1 MIPRREFITLLGAAA
16 ASSVSWP
23 LAARAQQ
30 GEQGERVRRVNVLL
44 TTTGGEGRARDVAFR
59 QGLERRGWLEGRNV
73 HISTRILDPADGPAQ
88 AQLIAKEFVALRPD
102 VILVQ
107 STPYT
112 AAMQQQTRTVP
123 IVFVAVSDPVGSGF
137 AASLPRPGGNLT
149 GVMLFEGSVAG
160 KWLGMLKEIAP
171 RLQRVAVL
179 HNPNITTYWLRAAQ
193 SLASSLAIELV
204 SSPIENAKDIERSI
218 ELFASAPDGGLVIPP
233 DFTLTNNR
241 DLVIALAARHRLPAV
256 YSERVWMTDGGLM
269 YYGTDRIDQFR
280 QAAAYVDR
288 ILRGDPPAD
297 LPVQAPTKYE
307 TIVNLRT
314 AKALGLAVPPGLL
327 VAADEVIE

>member
-1 MIPRREFITLLGAAA
+1 MRRREFITLIGGAAA
-16 ASSVSWP
+16 WP

-30 GEQGERVRRVNVLL
+30 NERVRRVNVLL
-44 TTTGGEGRARDVAFR
+44 TTAGDEGQARDAAFR

-73 HISTRILDPADGPAQ
+73 QISTRILDPAEGPAQ
-88 AQLIAKEFVALRPD
+88 AELIAKEFVALRPD

-149 GVMLFEGSVAG
+149 GVMLFEGSVIG

-171 RLQRVAVL
+171 RLQRAAIL
-179 HNPNITTYWLRAAQ
+179 HNPNITTYWLRVAQ
-193 SLASSLAIELV
+193 NLAPSLAIEVV
-204 SSPIENAKDIERSI
+204 SSPVENAKDIERAI
-218 ELFASAPDGGLVIPP
+218 ELFARAPDGGLVIPP
-233 DFTLTNNR
+233 DFILTNNR
-241 DLVIALAARHRLPAV
+241 SLVIALAARYRLPAV
-256 YSERVWMTDGGLM
+256 YSERAWMRDGGLM

-288 ILRGDPPAD
+288 VLRGDQPGD
-297 LPVQAPTKYE
+297 LPVQAPIKYE
-307 TIVNLRT
+307 TILSLRT
-314 AKALGLAVPPGLL
+314 AQALGLMVPPGLL
-327 VAADEVIE
+327 LAADEVIE